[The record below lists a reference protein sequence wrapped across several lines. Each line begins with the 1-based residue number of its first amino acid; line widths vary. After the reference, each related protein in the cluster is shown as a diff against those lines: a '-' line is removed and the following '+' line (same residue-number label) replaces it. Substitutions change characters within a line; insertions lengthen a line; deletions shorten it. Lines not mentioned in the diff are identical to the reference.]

1 MGIDEVGIDK
11 VGIDEVGRYPLY
23 MHFLVRAGLC
33 KCSYSHTHTPSVM
46 YKMAFDLHSI
56 ICTWDQSCI
65 PVTVFF
71 PLGARGPSWRIS
83 AYEIS
88 KSTGFH
94 VDFGFQIGFL
104 DFTWISGFQSGFLDF
119 TWISGFQ
126 SGFLDFKVD
135 FWISRGFPDFKVDF
149 YILDFV

>member
-1 MGIDEVGIDK
+1 MDS
-11 VGIDEVGRYPLY
+11 LFFSSLFF
-23 MHFLVRAGLC
+23 FL
-33 KCSYSHTHTPSVM
+33 S
-46 YKMAFDLHSI
+46 F
-56 ICTWDQSCI
+56 SC
-65 PVTVFF
+65 
-71 PLGARGPSWRIS
+71 LRRSRGPPRRVS

-104 DFTWISGFQSGFLDF
+104 DFTWISGFQSR
-119 TWISGFQ
+119 
-126 SGFLDFKVD
+126 FLDFKVD